1 MTDYGGA
8 YRDLRLRVTEL
19 VKTRPEPDLVAFP
32 VTTPQWR
39 VRDVI
44 AHLAG
49 VCDDVMTGNLHGV
62 ATDEWTTAQVAKRR
76 DWPFEKVLTLWDEHA
91 SAIEPRM
98 NDFPPVAIGQMLF
111 DAVTHE
117 HDVRGA
123 WRTPGGRDA
132 PGVEIAFGWA
142 IERLSERFV
151 HESLGTLVVVTD
163 VGTHNVGEGEPTATL
178 RASRFELVR
187 AMTGRRSS
195 AQVLAYDW
203 DGTVDPE
210 HLLLSTTIFALP
222 ETDVVE

>member
-98 NDFPPVAIGQMLF
+98 NDFPSVAIGQMLF

-123 WRTPGGRDA
+123 LGTPGGRDA

-151 HESLGTLVVVTD
+151 HESLGTLVVITD
-163 VGTHNVGEGEPTATL
+163 LGTHNVGEGEPTATL
-178 RASRFELVR
+178 RTSRFELVR
-187 AMTGRRSS
+187 AMTGRRSR

-203 DGTVDPE
+203 DGAVDPE
-210 HLLLSTTIFALP
+210 HLLLSTTLFTLP